1 MNLTPGKLQVTL
13 PSDTEILVTREL
25 AAPRALVY
33 DAHTKPEM
41 VKRWLH
47 GPDDWSMPEC
57 EIDLRVGGRY
67 RYLWRQND
75 GAIEF
80 AASGKFLEIV
90 PGEKLVSTEA
100 FEGPMNMGG
109 EAVNTL
115 TLAERNGKTLVTL
128 LMRYPT
134 KAIRDAAIETGMN
147 DGIEMGYARLEL
159 QLAAA
164 T

>member
-33 DAHTKPEM
+33 DAHTKPDM

-47 GPDDWSMPEC
+47 GPDDWSMPIC
-57 EIDLRVGGRY
+57 EIDLRVGGAY
-67 RYLWRQND
+67 RYVWRQLSD
-75 GAIEF
+75 GLEF
-80 AASGKFLEIV
+80 SARGTFREIV
-90 PGEKLVSTEA
+90 PGEKIVSTEA
-100 FEGPMNMGG
+100 FEGPMNMG
-109 EAVNTL
+109 EALNTL
-115 TLAERNGKTLVTL
+115 TLSERNGKTLVTL

-147 DGIEMGYARLEL
+147 DGIEMGYARLEG
-159 QLAAA
+159 QLTA
-164 T
+164 TP